1 MEKALS
7 LLAGEIE
14 FDFDATFARVLD
26 FIRERYKNMMLRS
39 DYASDLVEAVIC
51 GPFDCILTLR
61 PKMEQLKEFTLSSD
75 EFTPLALTF
84 KRVNN
89 IIKKQPM
96 VFAVNPELFK
106 EDAEKDLWE
115 TYEALKDD
123 VAVALRKSAFLEA
136 LGIMTRLRTPVDQ
149 LFDNV
154 EILTHDDALR
164 ENRVGLL
171 QLISSFVLTIADFSK
186 FSI

>member
-1 MEKALS
+1 
-7 LLAGEIE
+7 
-14 FDFDATFARVLD
+14 VLD

-39 DYASDLVEAVIC
+39 DYASDLVEAAIC
-51 GPFDCILTLR
+51 GPFDRILSLR

-89 IIKKQPM
+89 IIKKQPK

-106 EDAEKDLWE
+106 EDAEKDLWG
-115 TYEALKDD
+115 TYQALKDD
-123 VAVALRKSAFLEA
+123 VAACIRKSAFLEA

-154 EILTHDDALR
+154 EILTGDDTLR